1 MLYKRSMNKKLL
13 IIVFCSL
20 CAQIGFA
27 QKIQSVSSPDGK
39 IQTSISIGDK
49 ITYTVTSNNQT
60 VIEASPISM
69 TLNSGEVWGKNA
81 KLDKS
86 TKRIINQKITSPF
99 YKRAQ
104 ITDNCNELTLRFKK
118 DWGIKFRV
126 YNDGVAYR
134 FINYR
139 KMPFT
144 VQNEEVKYNFAN
156 DCPATVP
163 YVRLDGV
170 SNYKDFEKQFHNS
183 FENTYTTDNL
193 SKLDSNRLMFLPL
206 VVEAGN
212 GIKVCITEADLESY
226 PGLYLNKA
234 QDGNSLNGV
243 FAPYPKRT
251 EQGGHNMLQFRVKER
266 ENFIAKVNGAREFP
280 WRVAIIS
287 SEDKQFAESDMTYK
301 LAAPSRV
308 PDYSWV
314 KPGKVAWDWW
324 NDWNIYNVDF
334 EAGINNDTYK
344 YYIDF
349 ASANRLEYVILDE
362 GWAVNLKCDLMQVV
376 PEINIKE
383 LVDYAAKKNVGIIL
397 WAGFHAFNRDM
408 ENVCKYYSELGVKG
422 FKVDF
427 MDRDDQ
433 EIVDFNY
440 RAAATCAKY
449 HLILDLHG
457 MYKPA
462 GLNRTYPNVL
472 NFEGVHG
479 LEQLKWSPATTNMV
493 KYDVTIPFIRMAA
506 GPMDY
511 TQGAMRNAAKGCYAP
526 INSEP
531 MSQGTRCHQL
541 GLYVIL
547 ESPFNMLCDNPSNYM
562 RETECLD
569 FIAKIPTVWDDT
581 KVLDGKIGE
590 YIVTQRRS
598 GNNFYVGGLTD
609 WTPRDL
615 AINFSFLGKGDYKAT
630 VFKDGKNAHRA
641 GRDYKKEE
649 LVVNASSTLNIHL
662 APGGGFAI
670 KLEKIN

>member
-1 MLYKRSMNKKLL
+1 MNKKLL

-27 QKIQSVSSPDGK
+27 QKTQSVSSPDGK

-60 VIEASPISM
+60 VIAASPISM

-104 ITDNCNELTLRFKK
+104 INDNCNELTLRFKK

-139 KMPFT
+139 KIPFT
-144 VQNEEVKYNFAN
+144 VQNEEVKYNFTK

-206 VVEAGN
+206 VVEACN
-212 GIKVCITEADLESY
+212 GTKVCITEADLESY

-266 ENFIAKVNGAREFP
+266 ENYIAKVNGAREFP
-280 WRVAIIS
+280 WRVAIIT

-397 WAGFHAFNRDM
+397 WAGYHAFNRDM
-408 ENVCKYYSELGVKG
+408 ENVCKYYSGLGVKG

-569 FIAKIPTVWDDT
+569 FIAKVPTVWDDT

-590 YIVTQRRS
+590 YIVTQRQSR
-598 GNNFYVGGLTD
+598 NNFYVGGLTD

>member
-1 MLYKRSMNKKLL
+1 MNKKLL
-13 IIVFCSL
+13 TIVFCSL
-20 CAQIGFA
+20 FAQIGLA
-27 QKIQSVSSPDGK
+27 QKTQSVSSPDGK
-39 IQTSISIGDK
+39 IQTTISIGDK

-60 VIEASPISM
+60 VIASSPISM

-99 YKRAQ
+99 YKRSQ
-104 ITDNCNELTLRFKK
+104 ITDHCNELTLRFKK
-118 DWGIKFRV
+118 DWAIKFRV

-134 FINYR
+134 FISYR

-170 SNYKDFEKQFHNS
+170 SNYKDFEKQLHNS

-193 SKLDSNRLMFLPL
+193 SKLDSNRLIFLPL

-243 FAPYPKRT
+243 FAPYPKST

-280 WRVAIIS
+280 WRVAIIT

-308 PDYSWV
+308 ADYSWV

-493 KYDVTIPFIRMAA
+493 KYDVTIPFVRMAA

-511 TQGAMRNAAKGCYAP
+511 TQGAMRNAAKGNYAP

-569 FIAKIPTVWDDT
+569 FITKIPTVWDDT

-615 AINFSFLGKGDYKAT
+615 SINFSFLGKGDYKAT

-641 GRDYKKEE
+641 GRDYKKED
-649 LVVNASSTLNIHL
+649 LIVNASSTLNIHL

>member
-1 MLYKRSMNKKLL
+1 MNKKLL

-27 QKIQSVSSPDGK
+27 QKTQSVSSPDGK

-104 ITDNCNELTLRFKK
+104 INDNCNELTLRFKK

-139 KMPFT
+139 KIPFT
-144 VQNEEVKYNFAN
+144 VQNEEVKYNFTK

-206 VVEAGN
+206 VVEAGS

-266 ENFIAKVNGAREFP
+266 ENYIAKVNGAREFP
-280 WRVAIIS
+280 WRVAIIT

-397 WAGFHAFNRDM
+397 WAGYHAFNRDM
-408 ENVCKYYSELGVKG
+408 ENVCKYYSGLGVKG

-511 TQGAMRNAAKGCYAP
+511 TQGAMRNAAKGCYTP

-569 FIAKIPTVWDDT
+569 FIAKVPTVWDDT

-590 YIVTQRRS
+590 YIVTQRQSR
-598 GNNFYVGGLTD
+598 NNFYVGGLTD

>member
-1 MLYKRSMNKKLL
+1 MNKKLF
-13 IIVFCSL
+13 IIAICSL
-20 CAQIGFA
+20 CAQIGLA
-27 QKIQSVSSPDGK
+27 QKTQSVSSPDGK
-39 IQTSISIGDK
+39 IQTTISIGDK

-60 VIEASPISM
+60 VIASSPISM

-86 TKRIINQKITSPF
+86 TKETINQKITSPF

-104 ITDNCNELTLRFKK
+104 IIDNCNELTLHFKK

-126 YNDGVAYR
+126 YNDGVTYR

-139 KMPFT
+139 KIPFT
-144 VQNEEVKYNFAN
+144 VQNEEVKYNFTN

-170 SNYKDFEKQFHNS
+170 SNYNDFEKQFHNS
-183 FENTYTTDNL
+183 FENTYSTDNL

-206 VVEAGN
+206 VVEAGS

-243 FAPYPKRT
+243 FAPYPKST

-280 WRVAIIS
+280 WRVAIIT

-349 ASANRLEYVILDE
+349 ASANGLEYVILDE

-408 ENVCKYYSELGVKG
+408 ENVCKYYSGLGVKG

-511 TQGAMRNAAKGCYAP
+511 TQGAMRNATKGSYAP

-590 YIVTQRRS
+590 YIVTQRQS

-641 GRDYKKEE
+641 GRDYKKED
-649 LVVNASSTLNIHL
+649 LIVNTSSTLNIHL

>member
-1 MLYKRSMNKKLL
+1 MNNKLL

-20 CAQIGFA
+20 CAQIGLA
-27 QKIQSVSSPDGK
+27 QKTQSVSSPDGK

-104 ITDNCNELTLRFKK
+104 INDNCNELTLRFKK

-139 KMPFT
+139 KIPFT

-280 WRVAIIS
+280 WRVAIIT

-397 WAGFHAFNRDM
+397 WAGYHAFNRDM

-562 RETECLD
+562 HETECLD

-581 KVLDGKIGE
+581 KVLDGEIGE
-590 YIVTQRRS
+590 YIVTQRQS

-609 WTPRDL
+609 WTPRNL

>member
-1 MLYKRSMNKKLL
+1 MNKRVLL
-13 IIVFCSL
+13 VAICSL

-27 QKIQSVSSPDGK
+27 QKQVAVSSPDGK
-39 IQTSISIGDK
+39 IQTTISIGDR
-49 ITYTVTSNNQT
+49 ITYTVTDKNQT
-60 VIEASPISM
+60 VIAPSPISI
-69 TLNSGEVWGKNA
+69 TLSSGEIWGKNA
-81 KLDKS
+81 KLEKS
-86 TKRIINQKITSPF
+86 SRQTINQSISSPF
-99 YKRAQ
+99 YKRKQ
-104 ITDNCNELTLRFKK
+104 ITDNCNELSLRFKK
-118 DWGIKFRV
+118 GWGLKFRV

-134 FINYR
+134 FVNYR
-139 KMPFT
+139 KEEFT
-144 VQNEEVKYNFAN
+144 IQNEEVKYNFT
-156 DCPATVP
+156 DDFQATVP
-163 YVRLDGV
+163 YVNQG
-170 SNYKDFEKQFHNS
+170 NTKDIKSKEMQFTNS
-183 FENTYTTDNL
+183 FENTYITDKL
-193 SKLDSNRLMFLPL
+193 SKLDNRRLMFLPL
-206 VVEAGN
+206 VVETGN
-212 GIKVCITEADLESY
+212 GMKVCLTEADLESY
-226 PGLYLNKA
+226 PGLYLNSVEKE
-234 QDGNSLNGV
+234 NSLEGI

-266 ENFIAKVNGAREFP
+266 ENFIAKVNSPREFP
-280 WRVAIIS
+280 WRVAIIA
-287 SEDKQFAESDMTYK
+287 SEDKQLAESDMTYK
-301 LAAPSRV
+301 LAAPSRLT
-308 PDYSWV
+308 DYSWV

-324 NDWNIYNVDF
+324 NDWNIYGVDF
-334 EAGINNDTYK
+334 EAGINNETYK

-349 ASANRLEYVILDE
+349 ASANKVEYVILDE

-383 LVDYAAKKNVGIIL
+383 LVNYAAKKNVGIIL
-397 WAGFHAFNRDM
+397 WAGYHAFNRDM

-433 EIVDFNY
+433 EMVEFNY
-440 RAAATCAKY
+440 RAAATCAKN

-462 GLNRTYPNVL
+462 GINRTFPNIL
-472 NFEGVHG
+472 NCEGVHG

-541 GLYVIL
+541 AMYVVL

-562 RETECLD
+562 REQESLN
-569 FIAKIPTVWDDT
+569 FITQIPTVWDET

-590 YIVTQRRS
+590 YIITLRRS
-598 GNNFYVGGLTD
+598 GETWYLGGLTD

-615 AINFSFLGKGDYKAT
+615 TLDFSFLGKGNYKAT
-630 VFKDGKNAHRA
+630 FFKDGKNAHRA
-641 GRDYKKEE
+641 GHDYKKEE
-649 LVVNASSTLNIHL
+649 KIVTAASTQSIHL

-670 KLEKIN
+670 KLEKAL

>member
-1 MLYKRSMNKKLL
+1 MLHKRSMNKKLL
-13 IIVFCSL
+13 TIVFCSL
-20 CAQIGFA
+20 FAQIGLA
-27 QKIQSVSSPDGK
+27 QKTQSVSSPDGK
-39 IQTSISIGDK
+39 IQTTISIGDK

-60 VIEASPISM
+60 VIASSPISM

-118 DWGIKFRV
+118 DWAIKFRV

-134 FINYR
+134 FISYR

-206 VVEAGN
+206 VVEAGD

-280 WRVAIIS
+280 WRVAIIT

-308 PDYSWV
+308 ADYSWV

-349 ASANRLEYVILDE
+349 ASANGLEYVILDE

-408 ENVCKYYSELGVKG
+408 ENVCKYYSELGFKG

-511 TQGAMRNAAKGCYAP
+511 TQGAMRNAAKGSYAP

-569 FIAKIPTVWDDT
+569 FITKIPTVWDDT

-590 YIVTQRRS
+590 YIVTQRQS